1 MPLDQLMEQKKLE
14 TLQGAKLDIT
24 AAKGGVLVNN
34 IEILKPDINADNGI
48 VHVIGS
54 LLTPEPAD
62 QTGTEQQQ

>member
-34 IEILKPDINADNGI
+34 IEILKPDINADNGV
-48 VHVIGS
+48 VHVIGA